1 MSQYLLLRRLRVQN
15 ANALSSPFT
24 FGFPAVTAFMGFAHA
39 LQRHLNKQ
47 DNLKDFRIEGVGIV
61 SHQFAMQ
68 DHQEGFNRTLK
79 LTANPLDKDG
89 NRPSFVEE
97 GRCHFTISLL
107 LEVENL
113 PVGERAIKRLQ
124 ETIRKQVLGRM
135 KLAGG
140 DILGLDNYKP
150 VDVLKDEPAS
160 RRCLMPGYVLMERR
174 DLMVEAMQN
183 GQDALDALHGFLQI
197 RHECAQDDAGNV
209 SWHSRRSHSGWLAPI
224 ATGFH
229 AISELS
235 EDTLQAR
242 DSETP
247 HRFAESLVTLGEFVM
262 PHRLATLS
270 DIIWRYQHAG
280 DVYACVQ
287 QTHTTRESEI
297 LNRSVFHG

>member
-1 MSQYLLLRRLRVQN
+1 MSQYLLLRRLQVQN

-39 LQRHLNKQ
+39 LQRYLNKQ
-47 DNLKDFRIEGVGIV
+47 DNLEHFSISGVGV
-61 SHQFAMQ
+61 VNHQFVMQ
-68 DHQEGFNRTLK
+68 DHQEGFKRTLK
-79 LTANPLDKDG
+79 LTANPLNEKG
-89 NRPSFVEE
+89 ERPSFVEE
-97 GRCHFTISLL
+97 GRCHFTVSLL

-140 DILGLDNYKP
+140 DILGLDDYKP
-150 VDVLKDEPAS
+150 VQLLQDEPAS
-160 RRCLMPGYVLMERR
+160 RRHLMPGYVLLERR
-174 DLMVEAMQN
+174 DLMEEAMQN

-197 RHECAQDDAGNV
+197 RHECEQDTAGNV
-209 SWHSRRSHSGWLAPI
+209 SWHSRRSHSGWLVPI

-247 HRFAESLVTLGEFVM
+247 HRFAESLVTLGEFIM
-262 PHRLATLS
+262 PHRLERLS
-270 DIIWRYQHAG
+270 DTIWRYQHSG
-280 DVYACVQ
+280 DFYACVQ
-287 QTHTTRESEI
+287 QTHTTSES
-297 LNRSVFHG
+297 

>member
-1 MSQYLLLRRLRVQN
+1 MSQYLLLKRLRVQN

-39 LQRHLNKQ
+39 LQRHFNP
-47 DNLKDFRIEGVGIV
+47 DNDPDELLINGVGIV
-61 SHQFAMQ
+61 SHQFDMQ

-97 GRCHFTISLL
+97 GRCHFTVSLL

-113 PVGERAIKRLQ
+113 PVGEYEQ
-124 ETIRKQVLGRM
+124 KQLFKQIQQQVAGRM

-140 DILGLDNYKP
+140 DILDFKLLDKP
-150 VDVLKDEPAS
+150 LQDEPAN
-160 RRCLMPGYVLMERR
+160 RRHLMPGYALMERR
-174 DLMVEAMQN
+174 TLMQEAMQN

-197 RHECAQDDAGNV
+197 RHECEQDEDGHV
-209 SWHSRRSHSGWLAPI
+209 SWSSRRAKSGWLVPI

-229 AISELS
+229 AISELT
-235 EDTLQAR
+235 DNVLQAR

-262 PHRLATLS
+262 PHRLERLS
-270 DIIWRYQHAG
+270 DTIWRYRPSG
-280 DVYACVQ
+280 DFYACVQ
-287 QTHTTRESEI
+287 TPNATIE
-297 LNRSVFHG
+297 F